1 MLKKIIDIEEIY
13 IPGEHNLENALAASS
28 VAYLSG
34 ISADVIANTL
44 KTFKGV
50 EHRIEFVDE
59 INGVKF
65 YNDSK
70 GTNPDASIKAIQ
82 ALKTPIV
89 LIAGGYDKGSEFDE
103 FVKAFNGKVKKLI
116 LIGQTAKKK
125 YRDTA
130 RKYSYP
136 EDDILFAGT
145 LEEAVK
151 KAYESAKEGDSVLLS
166 PACASWDMFRNF
178 EERGRI
184 FKKGSGR
191 VEEVK

>member
-1 MLKKIIDIEEIY
+1 M
-13 IPGEHNLENALAASS
+13 AASS

-34 ISADVIANTL
+34 ISANVIASTL
-44 KTFKGV
+44 KSFKGV

-125 YRDTA
+125 L
-130 RKYSYP
+130 
-136 EDDILFAGT
+136 EILQ
-145 LEEAVK
+145 
-151 KAYESAKEGDSVLLS
+151 ESILILRMTYFCLYLRRS
-166 PACASWDMFRNF
+166 C
-178 EERGRI
+178 
-184 FKKGSGR
+184 
-191 VEEVK
+191 